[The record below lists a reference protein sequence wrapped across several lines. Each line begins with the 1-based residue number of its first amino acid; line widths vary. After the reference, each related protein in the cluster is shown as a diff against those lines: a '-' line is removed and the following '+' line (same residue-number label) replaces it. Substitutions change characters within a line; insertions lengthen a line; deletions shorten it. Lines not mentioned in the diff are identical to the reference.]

1 LISPFPAGATRKLRA
16 VKVRLSSVGAL
27 LALLTLAAPAQADTT
42 ISLKAGPYRLA
53 GFETIRPK
61 EYVRTPPVDGF
72 ITRMHARLVD
82 TNGRPVSIRH
92 VMLHHVVF
100 LNRGRFAGD
109 RKPKCGARFG
119 EPFYGTGEENQALD
133 LPAGYGYRTRPE
145 DLWKMQTMLMS
156 HTPSAKR
163 VWVKYTMTV
172 TKRRLAAVTPY
183 WVRTTNCRNEP
194 SWSVP
199 GGRPPGSV
207 DLKTHLW
214 RVPADG
220 LLVAGGAHLHGGAY
234 DMTLRQP
241 SCRGRRLI
249 GSNPSYGL
257 PEDVMY
263 NVQPIL
269 HEPGPMNTAW
279 FSSRQGVAVHAGD
292 RLRVTAAYDATRP
305 HMGVMGVYHVYIAE
319 GRGAARRAS
328 ASARCGPLPEDRQ
341 EIETDA
347 PHRDVPPPV
356 TIPLTQL
363 VGDTPTT
370 LEHPRGRL
378 RWFANPLARP
388 VIEVDDMRFE
398 TVNLSVV
405 SGTTITWRFDDVVA
419 HKVQLANG
427 PRAMGSPTL
436 SGGGRYERTF
446 TVPGVYQMFCYLHP
460 MTMHQE
466 LTVRPGDAAGRAREA
481 ADADG
486 IDDAY

>member
-1 LISPFPAGATRKLRA
+1 MSDFPAGAVRKLPP
-16 VKVRLSSVGAL
+16 VKVWLSSVAALIAL
-27 LALLTLAAPAQADTT
+27 LGMAAPAQADRT
-42 ISLKAGPYRLA
+42 ISLKAGPYRLG
-53 GFETIRPK
+53 GFETVRPK
-61 EYVRTPPVDGF
+61 EIVRTPPVNGY

-82 TNGRPVSIRH
+82 AEGQPVTIRH

-119 EPFYGTGEENQALD
+119 EPFYGTGEENQALE
-133 LPAGYGYRTRPE
+133 LPDGYGYRSRPD

-156 HTPSAKR
+156 HTPAPKR
-163 VWVKYTMTV
+163 VWVEYTMTLSE
-172 TKRRLAAVTPY
+172 RRLAPVTPY
-183 WVRTTNCRNEP
+183 WVRATYCRNEP

-199 GGRPPGSV
+199 GGGPPGSV

-214 RVPADG
+214 NVPADG

-257 PEDVMY
+257 PGDVQY

-269 HEPGPMNTAW
+269 HEPGPINTAW
-279 FSSRQGVAVHAGD
+279 FESQDGIPLHAGD
-292 RLRVTAAYDATRP
+292 RLRVTAAYDASRP

-319 GRGAARRAS
+319 GGGAAERARAS
-328 ASARCGPLPEDRQ
+328 DRCGPLPEDRR
-341 EIETDA
+341 EVETEA
-347 PHRDVPPPV
+347 PHREDPPQV

-370 LEHPRGRL
+370 LEHPQGRL
-378 RWFANPLARP
+378 AWFANPLDRP
-388 VIEVDDMRFE
+388 VVEVDDMRFE
-398 TVNLSVV
+398 TVNMSVV
-405 SGTTITWRFDDVVA
+405 SGTTITWRFDDLVP

-466 LTVRPGDAAGRAREA
+466 LTVRPGD
-481 ADADG
+481 
-486 IDDAY
+486 